1 MPFMVKFKLLE
12 ELWTEPRHFVVE
24 PTVAANLKYDIS
36 NGNSPYIHLIS
47 TFWIFIFE
55 IRRVD
60 NRLSSITS
68 SNSFFKAHIIQY
80 RFPGA
85 WIAAEQF
92 HQGEIRSST
101 RARSLAC
108 THILM
113 MFTAARYCAR
123 LYAIHSEWRF
133 DSLSHL
139 LRPYVPCK
147 HERTNARQLLRA
159 ERVCV
164 DICDTIALSNLISRR
179 NFSLWLHWCAF
190 CAVWVWNCIASVVCS
205 LNRVDPLA
213 IVWTICERNANTF

>member
-47 TFWIFIFE
+47 TFSIFIFE

-80 RFPGA
+80 RLPGA

-92 HQGEIRSST
+92 HQGEIRSSPSV
-101 RARSLAC
+101 AHELAHSLA
-108 THILM
+108 HIYSWCLRQRDIVHDY
-113 MFTAARYCAR
+113 TQST
-123 LYAIHSEWRF
+123 LNDVSIHCRIYFVHMCRVNTNEQTLASCF
-133 DSLSHL
+133 VPSVYVSISATQSH
-139 LRPYVPCK
+139 Y
-147 HERTNARQLLRA
+147 Q
-159 ERVCV
+159 
-164 DICDTIALSNLISRR
+164 I
-179 NFSLWLHWCAF
+179 
-190 CAVWVWNCIASVVCS
+190 
-205 LNRVDPLA
+205 
-213 IVWTICERNANTF
+213 